1 VASLAELARA
11 HTDLDVPAVAHLQRL
26 VGSWGLLSDFCFADL
41 LLYAPSTGF
50 DGDEFVVVGQIRPAT
65 SQTVHRRD
73 WVGQTIAADDRSIV
87 ARAYRLGEII
97 EGEAEL
103 SSLKERVRML
113 AIPVRCGG
121 GVIGVLTRETMPS
134 FGRQAGDLERIYV
147 EIFNRFARMISA
159 GVFPFDG
166 PDAEPE
172 EAPRVGDGVMLLDVQ
187 RRVVYSSPNAVS
199 ALHRLGMHANTEGMR
214 LGELGIDESSIRA
227 SYARPGPVT
236 AELEHGPEVSVLMRS
251 IPLVE
256 MGEVSGAVLLL
267 RDISEL
273 RRRDR
278 LLMSKDATIQEIHH
292 RVKNNLQTIS
302 SLLRL
307 QGRRLESKEAKAAI
321 EESVRRVRSIAL
333 VHEILSREAGEE
345 VPFIEI
351 VKPLC
356 RMVEEAFH
364 SPDRP
369 VRCKVDG
376 DAGDLPAQVATP
388 LAVVLNELLQNAFD
402 HAYPEGSGGGD
413 VRLVLRRNGDEL
425 HVEVIDDGQ
434 GVPEG
439 FELAGS
445 TGLGLSIVRTLVTS
459 EMQGSIQLRNN
470 DAAAAGHG
478 TVVTLLVP
486 VRPSHT

>member
-11 HTDLDVPAVAHLQRL
+11 HTDLDAGAVAHLQRL

-41 LLYAPSTGF
+41 LLYAPAAERE
-50 DGDEFVVVGQIRPAT
+50 GDQFVVVGQIRPAT

-73 WVGQTIAADDRSIV
+73 WVGQSIAADDRSIV

-113 AIPVRCGG
+113 AIPVRYGG

-147 EIFNRFARMISA
+147 EIFNRFARMISS
-159 GVFPFDG
+159 GLFPYDS
-166 PDAEPE
+166 PDAETE
-172 EAPRVGDGVMLLDVQ
+172 EAPRVGDGVMLLDSQ
-187 RRVVYSSPNAVS
+187 RRVLYSSPNAVS
-199 ALHRLGMHANTEGMR
+199 ALHRLGMHANSEGLR
-214 LGELGIDESSIRA
+214 LGELGFDESSIRA
-227 SYARPGPVT
+227 SFARPGPLT
-236 AELEHGPEVSVLMRS
+236 TEIEHGNEVSVLLRC

-333 VHEILSREAGEE
+333 VHEILSREAGED

-351 VKPLC
+351 VRPLC

-364 SPDRP
+364 DPERP
-369 VRCKVDG
+369 VRCQVEG
-376 DAGDLPAQVATP
+376 DAGDLSALVATP

-402 HAYPEGSGGGD
+402 HAYPESSGGGD
-413 VRLVLRRNGDEL
+413 VRLVLNRFGDEL
-425 HVEVIDDGQ
+425 RVEVIDDGQ

-439 FELAGS
+439 FDLAES

-470 DAAAAGHG
+470 DTGPNGRG

-486 VRPSHT
+486 VERSYT